1 MLSLEAFQQVI
12 NVNLTGSFI
21 AAREAMKIFKAQ
33 TPQGGKCWVIPIFWT
48 SYALQLYLTGRIIN
62 NGSLA
67 AHVPRPDSFPYTCS
81 KHAISGLTKCIA
93 LDGRP
98 FNITCTQID
107 IGKCYLTCFAILKI
121 HSFDVKATQTQIC
134 LRAPN
139 PHLMCNMSPTPSSI

>member
-1 MLSLEAFQQVI
+1 MLSLETFQQVI
-12 NVNLTGSFI
+12 NVNLAGSFI

-33 TPQGGKCWVIPIFWT
+33 TPQGGKLL
-48 SYALQLYLTGRIIN
+48 SDSNLLNQLCVQFYFTGRIIN

-67 AHVPRPDSFPYTCS
+67 AHVPRPNSLPYTCS

-107 IGKCYLTCFAILKI
+107 IGKFCLTYFATLKI
-121 HSFDVKATQTQIC
+121 YSFSCGRPRKHRYASRTRTHI
-134 LRAPN
+134 
-139 PHLMCNMSPTPSSI
+139 